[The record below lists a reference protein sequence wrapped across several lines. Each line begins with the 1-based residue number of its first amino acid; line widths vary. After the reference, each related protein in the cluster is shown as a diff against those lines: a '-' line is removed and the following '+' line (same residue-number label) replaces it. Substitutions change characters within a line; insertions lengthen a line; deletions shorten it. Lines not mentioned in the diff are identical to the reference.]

1 MKRKRKAK
9 ILSTLGPASSKL
21 DIIKKLFNSG
31 ADIFRLNFSH
41 GTIEQHRNNVNF
53 IRKIEKEYNSPICIL
68 ADLQGPKL
76 RVGEF
81 EKGEVVLKSGDEFR
95 LDLDNKLGNKERV
108 CFPHSEIYESL
119 TPNCS
124 ILINDGKIVLQVLK
138 QNKDNIITEVMNDG
152 VISNNKGVNI
162 PDIELPITSLTSKD
176 KDDLKKALDIGVDWV
191 ALSFVQSQ
199 TDIENLRK
207 IISNKAQ
214 IMAKI
219 EKPSA
224 IKNLDSILKV
234 SDGIM
239 IAKGDLGVELSPE
252 KIPSIQKNII
262 RKARES
268 GKPVV
273 VATQMLES
281 MINNPTPTRAES
293 SDVATAIY
301 DGADTVMLSAET
313 AIGNYPNESV
323 SIMNKII
330 ESVENDNENY
340 SNEIQMQ
347 NLHNKSSTDAI
358 IAAADTISR
367 NAQAAVIVTFSVSG
381 STTLRMARE
390 RCPVK
395 ILSISPSI
403 FTARKLCIV
412 WGVHSCVGDDAQN
425 TTEMVNNACKIVK
438 EKDLAK
444 PDDSIIITAGVPFG
458 NAGATNLLRIAKI
471 IANKNLT

>member
-9 ILSTLGPASSKL
+9 ILSTLGPSSSKL

-41 GTIEQHRNNVNF
+41 GTIEEHRNNVNF
-53 IRKIEKEYNSPICIL
+53 IRKVEKEYNSPICIL

-81 EKGEVVLKSGDEFR
+81 EKGEVVLKSGDEFI
-95 LDLDNKLGNKERV
+95 LDLDNKLGSKERV

-176 KDDLKKALDIGVDWV
+176 KDDLKKALDMGVDWV

-199 TDIENLRK
+199 MDIENLRK

-239 IAKGDLGVELSPE
+239 IARGDLGVELSPE
-252 KIPSIQKNII
+252 KIPSIQKKII

-313 AIGNYPNESV
+313 AIGKYPNESV

-347 NLHNKSSTDAI
+347 NLHDKSSTDAI

-458 NAGATNLLRIAKI
+458 NAGTTNLLRIAKI
-471 IANKNLT
+471 IANENLT